1 MFFRLF
7 ASAAARRTPLI
18 RVLLPLAVVFV
29 AGTLGS
35 AQSGGGIDMTGTD
48 GKDIIQGRI
57 IFPSGQRVDSRLK
70 VKLETMNSGELSVFA
85 DLNGSFSFRSLGPG
99 SYNVVIDGGKEYETA
114 RENVYIAEERRGVLR
129 SASSNTPRIYNIIL
143 YLQPKP
149 DASGNPKAS
158 VVDASLANAPGS
170 AVDHYNR
177 AMEAI
182 RAGNAAKAIV
192 ELEAAV
198 SIYSEF
204 TVALNELGVQY
215 LRTGKIEKAVVVLR
229 QALKTAPNNSSAL
242 LNYGVALLE
251 KSDFTA
257 AELPLRQATQKSN
270 SSATAHYYLG
280 IDLIKLKKL
289 TEAETELVTAAR
301 LGGDQMPLAHMYLGG
316 IYWGKKDYARAVV
329 ELETY
334 LRLSPNAA
342 NAEQIRN
349 TVRELRAKV

>member
-1 MFFRLF
+1 MSFRLF
-7 ASAAARRTPLI
+7 VSAAARRAHLTN
-18 RVLLPLAVVFV
+18 VLLTLAVVFV
-29 AGTLGS
+29 ACAFAS

-99 SYNVVIDGGKEYETA
+99 SYNVVVDGGKEYETA

-129 SASSNTPRIYNIIL
+129 SASSNTPRIYNVIL

-149 DASGNPKAS
+149 DASATKAS
-158 VVDASLANAPGS
+158 VVDASLANAPSS

-177 AMEAI
+177 ALEAI
-182 RAGNAAKAIV
+182 RAANPEKAIV

-198 SIYSEF
+198 SIFGEF

-215 LRTGKIEKAVVVLR
+215 LKSGKIEKAVVVLR
-229 QALKTAPNNSSAL
+229 QALKTAPNNSSVL

-251 KSDFTA
+251 KSDFAA
-257 AELPLRQATQKSN
+257 AELPLRQATQKS
-270 SSATAHYYLG
+270 SSFATPHYYLG
-280 IDLIKLKKL
+280 LDLIKLKKL
-289 TEAETELVTAAR
+289 TEAETELLAAAR

-316 IYWGKKDYARAVV
+316 IYWEKKDYAHAVV

-342 NAEQIRN
+342 NAEQIKN
-349 TVRELRAKV
+349 TVKELRAKV